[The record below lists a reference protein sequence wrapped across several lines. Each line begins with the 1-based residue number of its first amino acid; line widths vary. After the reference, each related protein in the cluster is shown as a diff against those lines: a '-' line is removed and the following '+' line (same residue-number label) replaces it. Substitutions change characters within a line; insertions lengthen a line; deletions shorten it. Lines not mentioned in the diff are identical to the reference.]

1 MVHKVVDALAAL
13 NAPYD
18 ILLMGHNGI
27 GKTSLIYKY
36 ADDTWGDP
44 SSPSTGLLHHTNVV
58 VPSHNQCGSCSPSQD
73 SNYHDLT
80 ILDSPSLSEETYSSR
95 KAQEVKNA
103 RTIIFAYSI
112 ADRESFDALQY
123 DIEAVKVMRNEQLP
137 PFVVAGLKLDVFDS
151 QTLYQ
156 EGADLAE
163 KYGAIAFAEVSSR
176 DGINVEDVFS
186 PLVEIVFYNKHGL
199 ELNLPELSL
208 LDVLS
213 AEPDTST
220 FPETP
225 TANVS
230 LRTANKFLQKESTGE
245 VAVSSASATLTSPR
259 KQRTT
264 HKVNRY
270 PQSEKSGCCIIT

>member
-1 MVHKVVDALAAL
+1 MVHKIVDALAAL

-18 ILLMGHNGI
+18 ILLMGHNGV
-27 GKTSLIYKY
+27 GKTSLIYRY
-36 ADDTWGDP
+36 VNDSWCDP
-44 SSPSTGLLHHTNVV
+44 SSAPAGLLHLANVV
-58 VPSHNQCGSCSPSQD
+58 VPSHNNCSSCSPSKG
-73 SNYHDLT
+73 SAYHDLT
-80 ILDSPSLSEETYSSR
+80 IFDSPSLSEGTYSTR

-123 DIEAVKVMRNEQLP
+123 DIEAVKVMRNNELP

-156 EGADLAE
+156 EGAELAE
-163 KYGAIAFAEVSSR
+163 KNGAIAFAEVSSR

-186 PLVEIVFYNKHGL
+186 PLVEVILQNKPGL
-199 ELNLPELSL
+199 EHNLPDMLSL

-213 AEPDTST
+213 GEPD
-220 FPETP
+220 TP

-230 LRTANKFLQKESTGE
+230 LQSVNNILQKESSGE
-245 VAVSSASATLTSPR
+245 VVMSSASATLTSLK
-259 KQRTT
+259 KQERTT
-264 HKVNRY
+264 HNANRY